1 MRGTRTVLASGFFA
15 LVLITGSS
23 APSAADDCLANP
35 NGPTPQ
41 GQRWYYRID
50 HANNGRQCWYLRAE
64 IGRVQKTSRQTEPN
78 LSDAMAQT
86 ISAPTQPA
94 APAAETPPE
103 ENTAPAA
110 APIPWLNVRKL
121 PEPIPFVQP
130 VTQQKPAAQTQSD
143 GVAAAATSGDAAP
156 EKVIDPPAAVPNRP
170 APSAD
175 SNATSIHRAREQQRR
190 QRAQARPEP
199 PAPAIAHIDHTFA
212 LLMIMFAALAIAG
225 PALHFVERRRRRE
238 AINFRPPPWA
248 RVVALNTPT
257 PRVRLMPRPR
267 VAKPPAPMPIRP
279 PDQTER
285 LAHALQQLV
294 DRLQTADRH
303 EPNAVR
309 VRPRGRASM

>member
-1 MRGTRTVLASGFFA
+1 MRGTRTVLASGFIA

-23 APSAADDCLANP
+23 ARSVADDCLAEP

-41 GQRWYYRID
+41 GQHWYYRID

-64 IGRVQKTSRQTEPN
+64 TGRVQKTSRQTEPK
-78 LSDAMAQT
+78 SSSEITQA
-86 ISAPTQPA
+86 IPAPTQPT
-94 APAAETPPE
+94 APAAETPLKK
-103 ENTAPAA
+103 NTAPAA
-110 APIPWLNVRKL
+110 APIPWLNVQRL

-143 GVAAAATSGDAAP
+143 GAAAVAASGNAVP
-156 EKVIDPPAAVPNRP
+156 ERVIEPPAAVPNRP

-175 SNATSIHRAREQQRR
+175 SNATSAHRAREQQRR
-190 QRAQARPEP
+190 QPAQARPEP
-199 PAPAIAHIDHTFA
+199 PIPANGPVDHTFA

-225 PALHFVERRRRRE
+225 PALHFVERRRRRK
-238 AINFRPPPWA
+238 AVNFRPPQWA
-248 RVVALNTPT
+248 RVAPT
-257 PRVRLMPRPR
+257 PPTPGIRPMPRPR
-267 VAKPPAPMPIRP
+267 VAKTPAPMPIRP

-303 EPNAVR
+303 EPRAVR
-309 VRPRGRASM
+309 AGPRGRASM